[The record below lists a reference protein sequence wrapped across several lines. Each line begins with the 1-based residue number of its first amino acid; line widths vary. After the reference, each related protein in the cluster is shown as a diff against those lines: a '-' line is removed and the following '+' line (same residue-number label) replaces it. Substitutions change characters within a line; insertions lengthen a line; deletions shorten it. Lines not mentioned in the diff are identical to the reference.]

1 MYYCLSKCLFIL
13 IVLCF
18 PRFSRRSRSQERQTL
33 MQGVPAPDAPMA
45 GPETLPVALQK
56 ATTLHSGNLAEP
68 HLFILPP
75 NTAGQAKL
83 KGRPQPQAIHQAPPL
98 LMIAPAPPISLPFT
112 SPSTQLPNVPGP
124 SLFNLPTPLCK
135 ELMPPST
142 PYTTQLYRKKKEA
155 REHAGTFTRK
165 YVRKTGVILC
175 RKCQQERKPPSH
187 LQYFGNWYCEVSETQ
202 SYSEWRAVLEQRGYG
217 KKK

>member
-1 MYYCLSKCLFIL
+1 MFIH
-13 IVLCF
+13 IDCF
-18 PRFSRRSRSQERQTL
+18 PRFSRRCRSQENDTL
-33 MQGVPAPDAPMA
+33 MQGVPSPDAPMA

-98 LMIAPAPPISLPFT
+98 GVIAPAPPVSLPFT
-112 SPSTQLPNVPGP
+112 AQLPTVPGP
-124 SLFNLPTPLCK
+124 LQVMVFNPPTPLCK

-142 PYTTQLYRKKKEA
+142 PYTTQLYRKKK
-155 REHAGTFTRK
+155 REIREED
-165 YVRKTGVILC
+165 RRDPL
-175 RKCQQERKPPSH
+175 
-187 LQYFGNWYCEVSETQ
+187 
-202 SYSEWRAVLEQRGYG
+202 
-217 KKK
+217 

>member
-18 PRFSRRSRSQERQTL
+18 PRFSRRSRSQERHTL

-56 ATTLHSGNLAEP
+56 ATTLHSGNLAES

-98 LMIAPAPPISLPFT
+98 FMIAPAPPISLPFT

-124 SLFNLPTPLCK
+124 SLFNLPTLLCK

-155 REHAGTFTRK
+155 REHAG
-165 YVRKTGVILC
+165 
-175 RKCQQERKPPSH
+175 
-187 LQYFGNWYCEVSETQ
+187 
-202 SYSEWRAVLEQRGYG
+202 
-217 KKK
+217 